1 MFTEKDLQQFQKHG
15 IALETIEQQIE
26 NFEKGFSFMRIIK
39 PATAGD
45 GILTLDEKKIES
57 YGKSYEAVLNVKNIL
72 KFVPASGAASRM
84 FKSLFAFLDTGD
96 DQQKELPPEVRY
108 FLDNIHKFA
117 FFYDLDSFLLRT
129 QNITIEEAIKQ
140 KKYKTI
146 IQALLLESGLGYG
159 TLPKGLLKF
168 HQYENTSRTPLE
180 EHLVE
185 GANYCR
191 TKMNKVR
198 LHLTVSPEH
207 KTKFQELFEQVKPFY
222 QKKYDVEYEL
232 SFSVQ
237 KSSTDKIAVDL
248 ENKPFR
254 NADGSILFRPG
265 GHGSLI
271 ENLNDIDADLI
282 FIKNIDN
289 VVPDKLKSFTFQY
302 KNALAGVLI
311 EYQTQI
317 FNYLMQLSDKANV
330 SDELIDEVAQFL
342 DNELCT
348 ISVLEFDSYTK
359 SAKINYL
366 FNKLNRPVRV
376 CGMVKNEGEPGG
388 GPFWAI
394 NPDGTISLQIVEMS
408 QIDTNNPKMAEL
420 IQHATHFNPVD
431 IVCGIKNYK
440 GERFN
445 LLNYINPQ
453 AGFISIKSKDGKD
466 LKAQEH
472 PGLWNGS
479 MSDWNSIFVEVP
491 ILTFNPVKT
500 INDLLREQHQ

>member
-1 MFTEKDLQQFQKHG
+1 MFTETDLRQFQEHG
-15 IALETIEQQIE
+15 ISLETIEQQIE
-26 NFEKGFSFMRIIK
+26 NFEKGFSFMEIIK
-39 PATAGD
+39 PATPGD
-45 GILTLDEKKIES
+45 GILQLDERSITNYS
-57 YGKSYEAVLNVKNIL
+57 KSYNAVLDVKNIL

-96 DQQKELPPEVRY
+96 DQQRELPADVKK

-117 FFYDLDSFLLRT
+117 FFYDLDSYLLRT
-129 QNITIEEAIKQ
+129 NNITIEEALKK

-146 IQALLLESGLGYG
+146 IQALLLDSGLGYG
-159 TLPKGLLKF
+159 KLPKGLLKF
-168 HQYENTSRTPLE
+168 HRYENTSRTPLE

-185 GANYCR
+185 GANYSK
-191 TKMNKVR
+191 TKKNKVR

-207 KTKFQELFEQVKPFY
+207 KIKFWELFEQVKPFY
-222 QKKYDVEYEL
+222 QEKYDVYYEL

-237 KSSTDKIAVDL
+237 KPSTDKIAVDL
-248 ENKPFR
+248 ANKPFR
-254 NADGSILFRPG
+254 NSDGSILFRPG

-271 ENLNDIDADLI
+271 ENLNDIDADII
-282 FIKNIDN
+282 FVKNIDN

-302 KNALAGVLI
+302 KTALAGVLI

-317 FNYLMQLSDKANV
+317 FNYLMLLENKAHV
-330 SDELIDEVAQFL
+330 TDELIDEVAQFV
-342 DNELCT
+342 EKKLCT
-348 ISVLEFDSYTK
+348 LPVMEFPEFTK
-359 SAKINYL
+359 SNKINYL
-366 FNKLNRPVRV
+366 YNKLNRPVRV
-376 CGMVKNEGEPGG
+376 CGMVRNEGEPGG
-388 GPFWAI
+388 GPFWAV

-408 QIDTNNPKMAEL
+408 QIDTKNPRMAKL
-420 IQHATHFNPVD
+420 IQGATHFNPVD

-500 INDLLREQHQ
+500 VNDLLREQHQ